1 LGGHKNKLHDGERIK
16 PLMFGVCLAVS
27 ELEKL
32 LPDMM
37 ALKSYEVENDRRKVW
52 FVQQERSIAQRKI
65 LLRDLRVCKANGVES
80 RIYLSNDDIKKIN

>member
-1 LGGHKNKLHDGERIK
+1 
-16 PLMFGVCLAVS
+16 MFGVCLAVS

>member
-37 ALKSYEVENDRRKVW
+37 ALKSYEVGNDRRKVW
-52 FVQQERSIAQRKI
+52 FVPQESIAQRKI
-65 LLRDLRVCKANGVES
+65 LLHDLRVCKANGVES
-80 RIYLSNDDIKKIN
+80 RIYLSNDDIKKID